1 MLSRVQA
8 KRILLNCLKEIQSFS
23 TNRELSQI
31 GALFWGCEIDVGVAS
46 YD

>member
-31 GALFWGCEIDVGVAS
+31 GALKKVGKRNIGVAN
-46 YD
+46 